1 MSSKNILY
9 LIFPRALRKL
19 YIWVTCGFVTCTR
32 SVRNVA
38 YLPILAHHP
47 LCSFIHLLLTLKW
60 TLLPHTKPTSTTYM
74 HVSQCSYFCVFQPSI
89 IIFSQAHTLVRTY
102 IFLGTTTLCL
112 SNPYPPSAARII
124 CGLHVHASSEFV
136 FVAVKP
142 NVWKLVYAPPWV
154 FISIPLL
161 VLALLKM

>member
-1 MSSKNILY
+1 MGNMWIRHMHISIRRTFVCA
-9 LIFPRALRKL
+9 ITRRVRK
-19 YIWVTCGFVTCTR
+19 
-32 SVRNVA
+32 VA
-38 YLPILAHHP
+38 YLPILARHP

-60 TLLPHTKPTSTTYM
+60 TLLPHTKPTTTTIAYLPIFIC
-74 HVSQCSYFCVFQPSI
+74 VSVFVYICVFQPSI
-89 IIFSQAHTLVRTY
+89 IIFSQAHTLVRTH
-102 IFLGTTTLCL
+102 IFRGTTTLCL

-124 CGLHVHASSEFV
+124 CEFRVHASSEFV

-154 FISIPLL
+154 YISIPLL